1 MTDLL
6 AHTSARQRRRFV
18 FVAFVRTVL
27 TVALVVL
34 IYYVVPLD
42 HGTGTATVLELTLA
56 VLGLFVIVAVQVRQI
71 IRSDHPN
78 ARAVEALA
86 FSVPLYVVVFAV
98 AYFLMA
104 HTVPTAFDGAMTRT
118 DSLYFSTTV
127 FTTVGFGDITAK
139 SQPARV
145 LVTLQMWLDLVILG
159 LVARVVVNAVKLGQQ
174 RQSQRSTTGSGDAP

>member
-6 AHTSARQRRRFV
+6 ADTSPRQRRRFV
-18 FVAFVRTVL
+18 IAATVRTVL
-27 TVALVVL
+27 TVALVVV

-42 HGTGTATVLELTLA
+42 HGTDTAVVLELTLA
-56 VLGLFVIVAVQVRQI
+56 ILGLCVIVGLQIRQI

-86 FSVPLYVVVFAV
+86 FTVPLYVVIFAV
-98 AYFLMA
+98 AYFLVA
-104 HTVPTAFDGAMTRT
+104 HTVPTAFGGSMTRT

-139 SQPARV
+139 SQAARV

-159 LVARVVVNAVKLGQQ
+159 LVARLIVNAVKLGQQ
-174 RQSQRSTTGSGDAP
+174 RHGQLAATDPGSTP